1 MKIAHVYMRLDF
13 KQVMVMRRL
22 VHEALRAADEDLELV
37 EKLHNASARSI
48 AHVSISAKRDTYQEL
63 AEKAQ
68 EARKKFYD
76 GEYDDDEYDGEYDAD
91 GVE

>member
-13 KQVMVMRRL
+13 KQVMIMRRL

-48 AHVSISAKRDTYQEL
+48 AHVSISAKRDTYREL

-76 GEYDDDEYDGEYDAD
+76 GEYDGEYDDEYDAD

>member
-1 MKIAHVYMRLDF
+1 MKIAHIYMRLDF

-63 AEKAQ
+63 AKKAQ

-76 GEYDDDEYDGEYDAD
+76 AEYADEYDDEYDAD

>member
-1 MKIAHVYMRLDF
+1 MKAAHVYMRLDF
-13 KQVMVMRRL
+13 KQVLAMRRL

-37 EKLHNASARSI
+37 EKLHDASARSI

-63 AEKAQ
+63 VLKAQ

-76 GEYDDDEYDGEYDAD
+76 GEYDDDEYGAD

>member
-1 MKIAHVYMRLDF
+1 MKIAHIYMRLDF
-13 KQVMVMRRL
+13 KQVLAMRRL
-22 VHEALRAADEDLELV
+22 VQEALRAADEDLELV

-48 AHVSISAKRDTYQEL
+48 AHVSISDKRDTYQEL

-76 GEYDDDEYDGEYDAD
+76 GEYDDAEYDDD